1 MNALVSTFTNSAVP
15 GETSWSSA
23 RGATSPQMSPAS
35 RPSRA
40 LPASATANQAV
51 TARAPGCL
59 GPGPGALAWAGVIPI
74 RVIPPRFP
82 EDRIG
87 AAARDGRR
95 TSSAA
100 LPSGR
105 GPRSLDRN
113 LRGSRGVGHAVV
125 LEVTMAVTIIVIVIV
140 VVLLAAAAGILLR
153 RQRALQQ
160 RFGPEYDRLAAEVG
174 PRRALSELAERE
186 RRIAQLDIRPL
197 SAERRAAYDTQWA
210 TLQEE
215 FIDTPPRAAEA
226 ADSLVTAVAADRG
239 YQVADRERL
248 FSDLSVYHAD
258 RIQEYRLARQ
268 TTEQAGTAATEDLRQ
283 AMLAYRTLLRE
294 LLEAPDGASEARPA
308 TEATPPVSPTPPLT
322 PPVPP
327 APRTSGLDD
336 ADETETRSL
345 ADGPNGL
352 DGPES
357 PERPL
362 DDRSAA

>member
-1 MNALVSTFTNSAVP
+1 
-15 GETSWSSA
+15 
-23 RGATSPQMSPAS
+23 
-35 RPSRA
+35 
-40 LPASATANQAV
+40 
-51 TARAPGCL
+51 
-59 GPGPGALAWAGVIPI
+59 
-74 RVIPPRFP
+74 
-82 EDRIG
+82 
-87 AAARDGRR
+87 
-95 TSSAA
+95 
-100 LPSGR
+100 
-105 GPRSLDRN
+105 
-113 LRGSRGVGHAVV
+113 
-125 LEVTMAVTIIVIVIV
+125 MAVTIIVIVIV
-140 VVLLAAAAGILLR
+140 VVLLAAAVGILLR

-174 PRRALSELAERE
+174 PRRARSELAERE

-215 FIDTPPRAAEA
+215 FIDAPSRAAAA

-283 AMLAYRTLLRE
+283 AMLAYRALLRE
-294 LLEAPDGASEARPA
+294 LLEAPDGASEAQPA
-308 TEATPPVSPTPPLT
+308 TEATPPASPTPPRT
-322 PPVPP
+322 PPVPPVPRVPP
-327 APRTSGLDD
+327 APRTSELDD
-336 ADETETRSL
+336 ADETQTETEAGSRPL

-357 PERPL
+357 PGRPL
-362 DDRSAA
+362 DDRSAAPATRKE

>member
-1 MNALVSTFTNSAVP
+1 
-15 GETSWSSA
+15 
-23 RGATSPQMSPAS
+23 
-35 RPSRA
+35 
-40 LPASATANQAV
+40 
-51 TARAPGCL
+51 
-59 GPGPGALAWAGVIPI
+59 
-74 RVIPPRFP
+74 
-82 EDRIG
+82 
-87 AAARDGRR
+87 
-95 TSSAA
+95 
-100 LPSGR
+100 
-105 GPRSLDRN
+105 
-113 LRGSRGVGHAVV
+113 
-125 LEVTMAVTIIVIVIV
+125 MAVTIIVIVIV
-140 VVLLAAAAGILLR
+140 VVLLAAAVGILLR

-174 PRRALSELAERE
+174 PRRARSELAERE

-215 FIDTPPRAAEA
+215 FIDTPSRAAAA

-268 TTEQAGTAATEDLRQ
+268 TTEQAGAAATEDLRQ
-283 AMLAYRTLLRE
+283 AMLAYRALLRE
-294 LLEAPDGASEARPA
+294 LLEAPDGASEAQPA
-308 TEATPPVSPTPPLT
+308 TEATPPASPTPPLT

-336 ADETETRSL
+336 ADETETEAETEAGTRPL
-345 ADGPNGL
+345 ADGPDGL

-357 PERPL
+357 PGRPL
-362 DDRSAA
+362 DDRSAAPATRKE

>member
-1 MNALVSTFTNSAVP
+1 
-15 GETSWSSA
+15 
-23 RGATSPQMSPAS
+23 
-35 RPSRA
+35 
-40 LPASATANQAV
+40 
-51 TARAPGCL
+51 
-59 GPGPGALAWAGVIPI
+59 
-74 RVIPPRFP
+74 
-82 EDRIG
+82 
-87 AAARDGRR
+87 
-95 TSSAA
+95 
-100 LPSGR
+100 
-105 GPRSLDRN
+105 
-113 LRGSRGVGHAVV
+113 
-125 LEVTMAVTIIVIVIV
+125 MAVTIIVIVIV
-140 VVLLAAAAGILLR
+140 VVLLAAAVGILLR

-174 PRRALSELAERE
+174 PRRARSELAERE

-215 FIDTPPRAAEA
+215 FIDTPSRAAEA

-248 FSDLSVYHAD
+248 LPDLSVYHAD

-268 TTEQAGTAATEDLRQ
+268 TTEQAGAATEDLRQ
-283 AMLAYRTLLRE
+283 AMLAYRALLRE
-294 LLEAPDGASEARPA
+294 LLEAPDGASEAQPA

-336 ADETETRSL
+336 ADETEASTRPL
-345 ADGPNGL
+345 ADGPDGLDGL

-362 DDRSAA
+362 DDRSAAPATRKE

>member
-1 MNALVSTFTNSAVP
+1 
-15 GETSWSSA
+15 
-23 RGATSPQMSPAS
+23 
-35 RPSRA
+35 
-40 LPASATANQAV
+40 
-51 TARAPGCL
+51 
-59 GPGPGALAWAGVIPI
+59 
-74 RVIPPRFP
+74 
-82 EDRIG
+82 
-87 AAARDGRR
+87 
-95 TSSAA
+95 
-100 LPSGR
+100 
-105 GPRSLDRN
+105 
-113 LRGSRGVGHAVV
+113 
-125 LEVTMAVTIIVIVIV
+125 MAVTIIVIVIV

-174 PRRALSELAERE
+174 PRRARSELAERE

-197 SAERRAAYDTQWA
+197 SAERRAAYDAQWA

-215 FIDTPPRAAEA
+215 FIDTPSRAAEA

-248 FSDLSVYHAD
+248 LPDLSVYHAD

-283 AMLAYRTLLRE
+283 AMLAYRALLRE
-294 LLEAPDGASEARPA
+294 LLEAPDGASEAQPA

-336 ADETETRSL
+336 ADETEAEAGTRPL
-345 ADGPNGL
+345 ADGPDGLDGL

-362 DDRSAA
+362 DDRSAAPATRKE

>member
-1 MNALVSTFTNSAVP
+1 
-15 GETSWSSA
+15 
-23 RGATSPQMSPAS
+23 
-35 RPSRA
+35 
-40 LPASATANQAV
+40 
-51 TARAPGCL
+51 
-59 GPGPGALAWAGVIPI
+59 
-74 RVIPPRFP
+74 
-82 EDRIG
+82 
-87 AAARDGRR
+87 
-95 TSSAA
+95 
-100 LPSGR
+100 
-105 GPRSLDRN
+105 
-113 LRGSRGVGHAVV
+113 
-125 LEVTMAVTIIVIVIV
+125 MAVTIIVIVIV
-140 VVLLAAAAGILLR
+140 VVLLAAAVGILLR

-174 PRRALSELAERE
+174 PRRARSELAERE

-215 FIDTPPRAAEA
+215 FIDTPSRAAEA

-268 TTEQAGTAATEDLRQ
+268 TTEQAGAAATEDLRQ
-283 AMLAYRTLLRE
+283 AMLAYRALLRE
-294 LLEAPDGASEARPA
+294 LLEAPDGASEAQPA

-327 APRTSGLDD
+327 APPAPRTSGLDD
-336 ADETETRSL
+336 AAETETETEAGSRPL
-345 ADGPNGL
+345 ADGPNGPNGL

-357 PERPL
+357 PDGPL
-362 DDRSAA
+362 DDRSAAPATRKE

>member
-1 MNALVSTFTNSAVP
+1 
-15 GETSWSSA
+15 
-23 RGATSPQMSPAS
+23 
-35 RPSRA
+35 
-40 LPASATANQAV
+40 
-51 TARAPGCL
+51 
-59 GPGPGALAWAGVIPI
+59 
-74 RVIPPRFP
+74 
-82 EDRIG
+82 
-87 AAARDGRR
+87 
-95 TSSAA
+95 
-100 LPSGR
+100 
-105 GPRSLDRN
+105 
-113 LRGSRGVGHAVV
+113 
-125 LEVTMAVTIIVIVIV
+125 MAVTIIVIVIV
-140 VVLLAAAAGILLR
+140 VVLLAAAVGILLR

-174 PRRALSELAERE
+174 PRQARSELAERE

-210 TLQEE
+210 ALQEE
-215 FIDTPPRAAEA
+215 FIDTPSRAAAA

-283 AMLAYRTLLRE
+283 AMLAYRALLRE
-294 LLEAPDGASEARPA
+294 LLEAPDGASEAQTA
-308 TEATPPVSPTPPLT
+308 TEATPVSPTPPLT
-322 PPVPP
+322 LPVPP

-336 ADETETRSL
+336 ADEAETETEAGTRSL
-345 ADGPNGL
+345 ADGPNGPDGL

-362 DDRSAA
+362 DDRSAAPATRKE